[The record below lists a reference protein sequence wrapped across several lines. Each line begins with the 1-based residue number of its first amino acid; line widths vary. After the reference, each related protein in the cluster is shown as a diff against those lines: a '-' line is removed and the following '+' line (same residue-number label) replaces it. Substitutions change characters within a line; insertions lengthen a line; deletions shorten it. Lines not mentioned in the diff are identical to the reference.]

1 MLSKSLIF
9 FSSNVG
15 PINRKTLV
23 DSSQKKLSFETR
35 PTNNGNAIYD
45 PAKNYDEEIVINVD
59 KNENDLNSSNDFL
72 NSFFVKS
79 KDSDKNNFT
88 DKILSKAMTAKSQMT
103 FEEDLTSENSII
115 TTVAENQGMYKNRV
129 RGLLYILS
137 I

>member
-45 PAKNYDEEIVINVD
+45 PAENYEEEIFINVD
-59 KNENDLNSSNDFL
+59 KNENDLDFL

-88 DKILSKAMTAKSQMT
+88 DKILSEAMAAKSQMT

>member
-1 MLSKSLIF
+1 MSKSLIF

-45 PAKNYDEEIVINVD
+45 PAENYEEEIFINVD
-59 KNENDLNSSNDFL
+59 KNENDLDSSNDFL

-79 KDSDKNNFT
+79 KYSDKNHLA
-88 DKILSKAMTAKSQMT
+88 DKKLSKAMAAKSQMT
-103 FEEDLTSENSII
+103 FEEEFTSENSII
-115 TTVAENQGMYKNRV
+115 PIAAENQGMYENRV
-129 RGLLYILS
+129 RGLSHISS

>member
-45 PAKNYDEEIVINVD
+45 PAENYEEEIFINVD
-59 KNENDLNSSNDFL
+59 KNENDLDFL

-79 KDSDKNNFT
+79 KYSDKNHFA
-88 DKILSKAMTAKSQMT
+88 DKKLSKAMAAKSQMT

>member
-45 PAKNYDEEIVINVD
+45 PAENYDEEIVINVD

-79 KDSDKNNFT
+79 KDSNKNNFT

>member
-45 PAKNYDEEIVINVD
+45 PAENYDEEIVINVD

>member
-1 MLSKSLIF
+1 M
-9 FSSNVG
+9 
-15 PINRKTLV
+15 
-23 DSSQKKLSFETR
+23 SFETR

-45 PAKNYDEEIVINVD
+45 PAENYEEEIFINVD
-59 KNENDLNSSNDFL
+59 KNENDLDSSNDFL

-88 DKILSKAMTAKSQMT
+88 DKKLSEAMAAKSQMT

-137 I
+137 N